1 MILKENKKPHNL
13 EFVGL
18 NSVIKFKDNIN
29 FDIFLKNPIFGRGIK
44 KFLTNT
50 NIFYIN
56 YFFYEQD
63 NVCFL
68 YD

>member
-1 MILKENKKPHNL
+1 MIFKENKKSHNL

-29 FDIFLKNPIFGRGIK
+29 FDIFFKNPIFGRGIK

-50 NIFYIN
+50 NILYIKY
-56 YFFYEQD
+56 YF
-63 NVCFL
+63 VRTR
-68 YD
+68 